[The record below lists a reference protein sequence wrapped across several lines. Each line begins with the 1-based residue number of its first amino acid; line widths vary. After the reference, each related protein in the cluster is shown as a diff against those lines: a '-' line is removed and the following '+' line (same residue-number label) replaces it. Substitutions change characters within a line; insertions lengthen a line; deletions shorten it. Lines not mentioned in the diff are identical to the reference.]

1 MQTHKGSCHCGAVTF
16 DVTADVT
23 KAIECNCSH
32 CSRKGF
38 ILAFVPAE
46 AFTLKSGSEN
56 LTEYRFNKKQ
66 IAHLFCKTCGVQC
79 FGRGTSPDG
88 KETVAVNVRC
98 LPDIDT
104 TTLTITKVDGKNF

>member
-1 MQTHKGSCHCGAVTF
+1 MQTHSGSCHCGAVAFT
-16 DVTADVT
+16 VTAEIT

-32 CSRKGF
+32 CARKGF
-38 ILAFVPAE
+38 LLTFVPSE
-46 AFTLKSGSEN
+46 SFTLLGGEAN
-56 LTEYRFNKKQ
+56 LTEYRFNKKH

-88 KETVAVNVRC
+88 KETIAVNVRC